1 MTNREPPRDSIL
13 SAPPFSY
20 VSGSRAVRGS
30 SSRQPPVSVATVK
43 RGNYGLVETAT
54 ARCELSGPRT
64 VRGLFQRTGPL
75 GPGSPGLLF

>member
-1 MTNREPPRDSIL
+1 MTNREPPRDSTL

-20 VSGSRAVRGS
+20 VTGSRAVRGS
-30 SSRQPPVSVATVK
+30 RLRQPPVSVATVK

-64 VRGLFQRTGPL
+64 VRAFQRTGPL
-75 GPGSPGLLF
+75 GQEARTSCSR